1 MLLALL
7 YSLLRLLLDA
17 LFVRD
22 HSADSLQS
30 EVLLLRHQLR
40 VLQRQVRR
48 PRWQSGDRLLLAAL
62 SRRLPRTAW
71 ASFLVRPETILRWHR
86 ELVRRKWAAIG
97 RRPRCRHGRPPLPG
111 ECQQLIPRL
120 ARENPG
126 WGYRR
131 IQGELRKLRHEVSA
145 TSIRGIL
152 RRHRVPPAPRR
163 SGPQLATIPPR
174 SGRRCPGLRL
184 SSPSTPSG

>member
-17 LFVRD
+17 LLVRD
-22 HSADSLQS
+22 QSAASLQS

-48 PRWQSGDRLLLAAL
+48 PRWQPSDRLLLASL

-86 ELVRRKWAAIG
+86 ELVRRKWAAFG
-97 RRPRCRHGRPPLPG
+97 GRPRRRHGPPTGDQGHRRRPGQERRGRCPH
-111 ECQQLIPRL
+111 
-120 ARENPG
+120 AR
-126 WGYRR
+126 
-131 IQGELRKLRHEVSA
+131 
-145 TSIRGIL
+145 
-152 RRHRVPPAPRR
+152 PPAPHQ
-163 SGPQLATIPPR
+163 PAPR
-174 SGRRCPGLRL
+174 V
-184 SSPSTPSG
+184 

>member
-17 LFVRD
+17 LLVRD
-22 HSADSLQS
+22 RSTASLQS

-48 PRWQSGDRLLLAAL
+48 PRWQPGDRLLLAAL

-71 ASFLVRPETILRWHR
+71 ASFLVRPEAILRWHR
-86 ELVRRKWAAIG
+86 ELVRCKWAAFG
-97 RRPRCRHGRPPLPG
+97 RRPRRHHGRPSLPG
-111 ECQQLIPRL
+111 ECQQLILRL

-131 IQGELRKLRHEVSA
+131 IQGELRKLGHEVSA
-145 TSIRGIL
+145 TSIRAL
-152 RRHRVPPAPRR
+152 SWPA
-163 SGPQLATIPPR
+163 T
-174 SGRRCPGLRL
+174 